1 VTDDLE
7 HGDLE
12 HPFCIPK
19 EELLPHPLARTH
31 VEDSSWIE
39 GQILPA
45 LAVGDG
51 RLKSTLSDAAQTR
64 YVLLLLLVSI
74 L

>member
-1 VTDDLE
+1 M
-7 HGDLE
+7 
-12 HPFCIPK
+12 
-19 EELLPHPLARTH
+19 EELLLHPLARTH
-31 VEDSSWIE
+31 VEDSSRIE

-51 RLKSTLSDAAQTR
+51 SSKSALSDAAQTR
-64 YVLLLLLVSI
+64 YVLLLLLVPI